1 MEIRISTKY
10 RLSSDKNLLQFG
22 YQVTD
27 TLRDNPKFPDL
38 KPSHAV
44 LLTACDEFRVAVS
57 MSSRKDRALLSAKND
72 KKAALIAVLDELA
85 EYITTTC
92 KGDKTMLL
100 SSGFNIIGLKDELQ
114 ELSSID
120 KLEVEIGVPGQA
132 TIRVKRVPGAR
143 SYVHQY
149 TPDPLTADSVWVSE
163 TVTER
168 EHTFTNLQS
177 VKKYLFRV
185 IAIGRNRQSVYSPP
199 VTRVIQ

>member
-10 RLSSDKNLLQFG
+10 RQSSDKNLLKFC
-22 YQVTD
+22 YQVAD
-27 TLRDNPKFPDL
+27 SLNNNPTFPDQ

-44 LLTACDEFRVAVS
+44 LMTACDEFRVAGS
-57 MSSRKDRALLSAKND
+57 MASRKDRTLLSVKND
-72 KKAALIAVLDELA
+72 KKAVLIGLLDELA
-85 EYITTTC
+85 EYVTATS

-100 SSGFNIIGLKDELQ
+100 SSGFDITGLKDESQ
-114 ELSSID
+114 ELSPID

-132 TIRVKRVPGAR
+132 TTRVKRVSGAR
-143 SYVHQY
+143 SYVHQC
-149 TPDPLTADSVWVSE
+149 TPDPLTANSVWVSE

-177 VKKYLFRV
+177 VKRYLFRV

-199 VTRVIQ
+199 VSRVIQ